1 MSETEGQTPEKMSD
15 LAEDLK
21 IPEELKHRALDL
33 FKKAKE
39 VAYALQY
46 DYAIEMYL
54 DGLAAWPT
62 ALEEGHKPLRD
73 IALRRQAGGG
83 KKSGFGD
90 KSRFK
95 SLPGKSP
102 RENMLKAEYLLSKDP
117 NNPTHMTNMVKG
129 ALSGGFN
136 KTAFWMAN
144 ILFER
149 NIQADKPSF
158 DTYKFLMKAYSQLEE
173 YAWAVK
179 ACTMARQIKPT
190 DNELNETMRN
200 LSAQA
205 TMQEGKYDEDRD
217 FRDSIKDR
225 QSQEELQ
232 DQELHM
238 RSHKKQDEMIANARR
253 EYLVEP
259 THPGKVNAL
268 VDLLC
273 DKEDKEQEDQ
283 AFDILEKAYAQTD
296 QFHFKKRAGEIKIK
310 QFNRLARNCKKKL
323 LQNPNN
329 PELKKKFQK
338 AQNLALQTELDHY
351 RLCVDNYPTDQS
363 MKFEYAKRLVRAQ
376 KYDDA
381 IPFFQEAR
389 SNPRHRLGALSQIGQ
404 CFFYKKWFAEAIDTF
419 LQALNMVESQEG
431 QLAKELRYN
440 LGRAHEA
447 NGNIDEALKSFSKV
461 AQIDFNYLD
470 VRKRVDELR
479 KKQQNGK

>member
-1 MSETEGQTPEKMSD
+1 MSEIEGQDPEKMSD
-15 LAEDLK
+15 LAEDVN
-21 IPEELKHRALDL
+21 IPEELKNRAVGL
-33 FKKAKE
+33 FKKAAD

-95 SLPGKSP
+95 NLPGKSP

-117 NNPTHMTNMVKG
+117 LNTTHMTHLVKG
-129 ALSGGFN
+129 ALGGGYK

-149 NIQADKPSF
+149 NIQAGKPSF
-158 DTYKFLMKAYSQLEE
+158 DTYKFLMNAYAQLEE
-173 YAWAVK
+173 FAWAVK
-179 ACTMARQIKPT
+179 ACTMARQIKPN
-190 DNELNETMRN
+190 DDQLNEAMRN
-200 LSAQA
+200 YSAQA
-205 TMQEGKYDEDRD
+205 TMQEGKYDQDRD

-225 QSQEELQ
+225 ESQEDLQ
-232 DQELHM
+232 DQELSM

-253 EYLVEP
+253 EYLAEP
-259 THPGKVNAL
+259 IHPGKVNAL

-273 DKEDKEQEDQ
+273 EQEDKEQEDE
-283 AFDILEKAYAQTD
+283 AFDILEKAYAESD
-296 QFHFKKRAGEIKIK
+296 QFHFKKRAGELKIK
-310 QFNRLARNCKKKL
+310 QYNRLARIYKKKL
-323 LQNPNN
+323 LKNPNN
-329 PELKKKFQK
+329 LELKKKVQK
-338 AQNLALQTELDHY
+338 TQNMALQTEMDHY
-351 RLCVDNYPTDQS
+351 RLCVENYPTDQS
-363 MKFEYAKRLVRAQ
+363 MKFEYAKRLMRA
-376 KYDDA
+376 KKFDDA
-381 IPFFQEAR
+381 IPLFQEAR

-404 CFFYKKWFAEAIDTF
+404 CFFYKKWYAEAVGQF
-419 LQALNMVESQEG
+419 LQALELVESQEG
-431 QLAKELRYN
+431 QVAKELRYN
-440 LGRAHEA
+440 LARAYEA
-447 NGNIDEALKSFSKV
+447 DDNIPEAIKSFSKV

-479 KKQQNGK
+479 KKQQNK